1 MFFQIMLA
9 TLGGL
14 WVLLI
19 LAILRS
25 GYEDMKWEHKK
36 QEIIRRLKKNE

>member
-9 TLGGL
+9 TLAGL

-19 LAILRS
+19 LAIIRS
-25 GYEDMKWEHKK
+25 GYENMKWEHEK
-36 QEIIRRLKKNE
+36 QERMKKAKRE

>member
-1 MFFQIMLA
+1 MFFQILCV
-9 TLGGL
+9 TLGAL

-25 GYEDMKWEHKK
+25 GYENMKWEHEKQGRIKK
-36 QEIIRRLKKNE
+36 AKRE

>member
-9 TLGGL
+9 ILGAL

-25 GYEDMKWEHKK
+25 GYENLKWEHDKLERMKK
-36 QEIIRRLKKNE
+36 AKRE

>member
-1 MFFQIMLA
+1 MFLQIMFA
-9 TLGGL
+9 ILGAL

-25 GYEDMKWEHKK
+25 GYENMKWEHEK
-36 QEIIRRLKKNE
+36 QERMRKAKRE

>member
-1 MFFQIMLA
+1 MFFQILCA
-9 TLGGL
+9 VLGAL

-25 GYEDMKWEHKK
+25 GYENLKWEHDKLERMKK
-36 QEIIRRLKKNE
+36 AKRE